1 MFRRIIR
8 ECTVRGILHYRLY
21 GVRIVWF
28 RRLSFL
34 VSWLAQKSFSL
45 RSGCCSYFLSLVKM
59 NSGVPFSAH
68 SDVLDAPIPSDDA
81 GKQRLFE
88 ECKRRATIAL
98 PNYPVAQKLYVKAL
112 ECDPSSAI
120 CRANLSLVHGKMN
133 EWELAMENAIKA
145 TELDESY
152 VKGWWR
158 LGQAQAALGK
168 HTEAVQSLERAQS
181 IDPANKALPKEIAK
195 QQKLAKDPPKV
206 TPSAKTTVEP
216 ARPKEPTKT
225 VVAPKTTNTSS
236 ASSTVVDIDGT
247 DFTKSDAVRGY
258 KIVNG
263 KKTSYFHNEL
273 SEDAKKL
280 IGNIAPKRIEQQEE
294 KPQEPDSTMGS
305 AWNKAGT
312 WEEKNVSEWACQT
325 LQDALLQTTA
335 GEVSCTKAEVTGH
348 ASVCTVRGK
357 RRHLYEFDCCKLHWK
372 YQEATGELNWPDIDG
387 TSDEDDYE
395 WSITKAEGVAKSVL
409 EDIVRN
415 VWRKQVFVSIKA
427 WEEKFVKTHA

>member
-1 MFRRIIR
+1 
-8 ECTVRGILHYRLY
+8 
-21 GVRIVWF
+21 
-28 RRLSFL
+28 
-34 VSWLAQKSFSL
+34 
-45 RSGCCSYFLSLVKM
+45 M

-68 SDVLDAPIPSDDA
+68 SDVLDAPIPSDVE

-88 ECKRRATIAL
+88 ECKRRATLSL
-98 PNYPVAQKLYVKAL
+98 PNYPVAQKLYGKAL

-120 CRANLSLVHGKMN
+120 CRANMSLVHGKMN
-133 EWELAMENAIKA
+133 EWELALENAVKA
-145 TELDESY
+145 TELDDSY

-158 LGQAQAALGK
+158 LGQAQGALGK

-206 TPSAKTTVEP
+206 TTLPPNVTTEP
-216 ARPKEPTKT
+216 ARLEDSSTTTRT
-225 VVAPKTTNTSS
+225 VPPKTTK
-236 ASSTVVDIDGT
+236 ASSSSSSTIQNASSVAVDIDGT

-280 IGNIAPKRIEQQEE
+280 IGNIAPKRIEQEE
-294 KPQEPDSTMGS
+294 KSQEPDSTMGS

-325 LQDALLQTTA
+325 LQDRLLQQTG

-372 YQEATGELNWPDIDG
+372 YQDATGELNWPDIDG

-409 EDIVRN
+409 EDVVRN
-415 VWRKQVFVSIKA
+415 TWRKQVFASIKA
-427 WEEKFVKTHA
+427 WEKVFHETHA